1 MPKQWS
7 GNWSTIA
14 SVSSSSDVTNYDPE
28 PETNAMYGILQSEV
42 ENFEEASKVFK
53 ENVGRPLLAKN
64 RAIIAVCSIHR
75 TPSRVIVATDATLEN
90 ALDNIAGYDEC
101 QELVIVVSG
110 HFDSIEF
117 HVPRHIRMLMVLRC
131 GFGSNIN
138 GQLCISG
145 DSTFGNTEL
154 QEWQYKQHK
163 GMLFL
168 GRSVGISIDPAG
180 EQWTNASQSFRRDF
194 TESEKRRLERQF
206 DKMRNKTV
214 HGEWWQEWRGRV
226 ASIMGILSGG
236 AKLVGSIQASTG
248 GAFFHLPYGM
258 FSLKAGAAYAE
269 GAVIASA
276 TVPAILV
283 GVGVA
288 AAVYFMP
295 WEKLFGWFKELA
307 VRF

>member
-64 RAIIAVCSIHR
+64 RAIIAVCSIH
-75 TPSRVIVATDATLEN
+75 S
-90 ALDNIAGYDEC
+90 YDEC

-131 GFGSNIN
+131 GFGSNFN

-154 QEWQYKQHK
+154 QEWQYKQDK

-295 WEKLFGWFKELA
+295 WEKLFGWFKASREDHGHI
-307 VRF
+307 